1 MVNARRDAESGKI
14 KLGCLFSLLLL
25 VGVLYYGIDYVGI
38 RIKAYQMQDQV
49 TEQASFASVIDDV
62 TIRSRLVQ
70 TADKLGIP
78 LGPRQWEIRRTRV
91 NIGGG
96 RRIVIRGQYTDSMVV
111 AIPGF
116 RKVFKFTFTPSADEI
131 F

>member
-1 MVNARRDAESGKI
+1 MVTARRDAEAGRVKA
-14 KLGCLFSLLLL
+14 GCLLSLLLL
-25 VGVLYYGIDYVGI
+25 VAVLYYGIDFIGI
-38 RIKAYQMQDQV
+38 RIKAYRMQDEV

-62 TIRSRLVQ
+62 TIRNRLVE
-70 TADKLGIP
+70 TADQLGIP

-91 NIGGG
+91 NVGGG
-96 RRIVIRGQYTDSMVV
+96 RRIVIRGQYTDSLVV
-111 AIPGF
+111 AVPGI